1 MKSIQRTKTY
11 AALISGLMISLY
23 GGSVYALNP
32 PTPITQPASASTLA
46 LAAKPAPAIS
56 RQEVAQLFE
65 RWNAALQT
73 GNPDEVL
80 KNYADDAILLPTVSN
95 KVRHNQAERRDYFVN
110 FLQLKPVGFINERN
124 IHVYGDVAIDSGV
137 YTFKIVKNGVPDEV
151 RARYTFAYRNIG
163 DQWLIVE
170 HHSSA
175 MPESPEQEIAQLFE
189 RWNASLKTGNPD
201 EVLKNYAPD
210 AILLPTVSN
219 KVRHNLAEVK
229 DYFQN
234 FLKLKPQG
242 AINERNIRVFDEV
255 AIDSGI
261 YTFSLVK
268 DGQPAEV
275 RARYTFVYHKV
286 GDQWLISEHHSSMM
300 PEKV

>member
-1 MKSIQRTKTY
+1 MKSFKRTAPYT
-11 AALISGLMISLY
+11 AVVSALLISLY
-23 GGSVYALNP
+23 AGYAFSQPAAALP
-32 PTPITQPASASTLA
+32 PTVQ
-46 LAAKPAPAIS
+46 PAPALTLVAKSTKAITE
-56 RQEVAQLFE
+56 QEIAQLFD
-65 RWNAALQT
+65 RWNTSLQT

-80 KNYADDAILLPTVSN
+80 KNYADDAILLPTISN
-95 KVRHNQAERRDYFVN
+95 QVRDNQAERREYFSQ
-110 FLQLKPVGFINERN
+110 FLKLKPVGRINERN
-124 IHVYGDVAIDSGV
+124 IHIYGDVAIDSGI
-137 YTFKIVKNGVPDEV
+137 YTFRLVKDGAPVEV
-151 RARYTFAYRNIG
+151 RARYTFAYRKTG

-175 MPESPEQEIAQLFE
+175 MPESPEQEIAQLFD
-189 RWNASLKTGNPD
+189 RWNASLQTGDPD

-234 FLKLKPQG
+234 FLKLKPRG
-242 AINERNIRVFDEV
+242 AINERHIRMFDEV
-255 AIDSGI
+255 AIDSGV
-261 YTFSLVK
+261 YTFSLFK
-268 DGQPAEV
+268 DGKPTEV